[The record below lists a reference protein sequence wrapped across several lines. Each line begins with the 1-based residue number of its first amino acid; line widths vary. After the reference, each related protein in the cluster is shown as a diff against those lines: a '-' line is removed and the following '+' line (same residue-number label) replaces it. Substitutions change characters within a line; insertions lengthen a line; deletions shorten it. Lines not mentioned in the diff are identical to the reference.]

1 MKLSM
6 WMIANRLSSL
16 DMVLDIKNN
25 APVVLK
31 SARRVYATNC
41 VHVYR
46 EGEDLVCSGEG
57 DTIRVHNMDVTQGVE
72 IIQSVFDYFQDW
84 ADQLIQ
90 LIRRRDYQG
99 VIDLA
104 WQVFQNPMMIL
115 DGNSRVLAITRQYPA
130 DSLDEEWAYLCQYG
144 YTSLNAMQ
152 QMRNNHTAADFWQHG
167 TQSFRFSRNKTLAY
181 NGISYCLYCNDAVC
195 GRITVL
201 EKERATNPG
210 DWQLLEYIAAM
221 LEPSLGQIYYESF
234 LNNTNVF
241 YNILFGNAY
250 DEKLLETQLEY
261 QGWNAD
267 DCYYLALAE
276 IVSQDGRGDP
286 DRSLDLVMQV
296 ILQQVKNCIVMKKQP
311 YILMFSNRNLRK
323 DPAMQEFF
331 RYLEAR
337 NPVKV
342 SFSLPCKGIEQA
354 GYLYAQAAY
363 AAATGKMFHPQD
375 NYYDFFDYAIDY
387 IVESDSLIKSVH
399 ACMPAVIQ
407 LWEQSQVNGDELFH
421 TLKIFLDNERSVSR
435 ASTALFTHRNTV
447 LYRIRKIQEILEHS
461 LDDAYARKYCQL
473 SVDILELYQQK
484 HRLL

>member
-221 LEPSLGQIYYESF
+221 LEPSLGQIYYESV
-234 LNNTNVF
+234 LSNANVF
-241 YNILFGNAY
+241 YN
-250 DEKLLETQLEY
+250 LLTGKSFDRKMLDTQLSY
-261 QGWNAD
+261 QQWSMD
-267 DCYYLALAE
+267 DTYCLTLIE
-276 IVSQDGRGDP
+276 VTDTGNKSFISRN
-286 DRSLDLVMQV
+286 LDMLMQTLLYHSHNYV
-296 ILQQVKNCIVMKKQP
+296 PIKKTP
-311 YILMFSNRNLRK
+311 YILLLASLRTNTGGE
-323 DPAMQEFF
+323 MREFLKV
-331 RYLEAR
+331 LETH
-337 NPVKV
+337 NPIRI
-342 SFSLPCKGIEQA
+342 SFSLPCRGVENIKFLYGQA
-354 GYLYAQAAY
+354 LYALNS
-363 AAATGKMFHPQD
+363 GKILHPEEQSS
-375 NYYDFFDYAIDY
+375 DFFDYALNYLI
-387 IVESDSLIKSVH
+387 ESGSLEDSVR
-399 ACMPAVIQ
+399 ACMPGVIH
-407 LWEQSQVNGDELFH
+407 LWKMQQKQKDDLFL
-421 TLKIFLDNERSVSR
+421 TLKTYLDHERSVTKTSE
-435 ASTALFTHRNTV
+435 TLFTHRNTV
-447 LYRIRKIQEILEHS
+447 QYRIKKVQEILHQD
-461 LDDAYARKYCQL
+461 LDDPYVREYCRM
-473 SVDILELYQQK
+473 SIRVLELHTLK
-484 HRLL
+484 SKEL